1 MIITGRGNNRTVTCS
16 GNSIIFLNAPK
27 GAGKDTI
34 AKAMSAIS
42 GINVMSFKEPM
53 FKIAS
58 SMTGLSLATFMK
70 LYEDR
75 EKKENPCEE
84 FLGMSA
90 RNLLISISEEFCKP
104 KFGVD
109 YFGKMAVK
117 KMTSS
122 QFAYTGYVFSD
133 SGFLSEIIPIAEMYG
148 AENCFVVQFTGQGS
162 ETFDGDSRDWV
173 DAEAHGVTTIKMN
186 RKNEGDVTPFEFAED
201 VFSMVNYAR
210 NSK

>member
-1 MIITGRGNNRTVTCS
+1 MIATGQGVALTRS
-16 GNSIIFLNAPK
+16 GSSIIFLNAPK

-34 AKAMSAIS
+34 AKAMNALS
-42 GINVMSFKEPM
+42 GIQEMSFKEPM
-53 FKIAS
+53 FKIAAA
-58 SMTGLSLATFMK
+58 MTGLSLATFMK

-104 KFGVD
+104 KFGID

-117 KMTSS
+117 KMNSS
-122 QFAYTGYVFSD
+122 HFIRTGYVFSD
-133 SGFLSEIIPIAEMYG
+133 SGFLSEILPIAEMYG
-148 AENCFVVQFTGQGS
+148 ASNCFVVQFVGQGS
-162 ETFDGDSRDWV
+162 ESFDGDSRDWV

-210 NSK
+210 NSR